1 MGEEMKNQN
10 NYFTDLQGALKEN
23 VRQYGMFIALAAI
36 FLIFALLSDG
46 LFISPRNLANL
57 LDQTGYIAVLAV
69 GMTLIIVIRHI
80 DLSVG
85 FVAGFIGAVAAIL
98 MTQFNVPVP
107 IAIIAVLGLGIVIG
121 LWNGFL
127 VAFMGLPAFVA
138 TLAGMLIFRGLLLLV
153 TQGSGTIII
162 PSEAFNALSNGF
174 IPDIVHIKGIHVIS
188 LIIGF
193 LAIVFYINS
202 EFKTRK
208 NKQRYNFKVLSMGVF
223 ATKLVFVTI
232 IILVITLVLAT
243 YQGISWTVVIMVV
256 TTAIYHIITN
266 KTVLGRHIYA
276 VGGNAEAAELS
287 GINVKK
293 ITMLVFASMGLLA
306 ALAGIL
312 FAARLRSATV
322 TAGTLFELDAI
333 AAAYVGG
340 TSASGGVGKVT
351 GSVVG
356 ALVMASLS
364 SGMNLIGLGI
374 SLQYIVRGA
383 VLISA
388 VIFDIR
394 TRGKK

>member
-1 MGEEMKNQN
+1 MKNKN
-10 NYFTDLQGALKEN
+10 NYFEDLRITLKEN
-23 VRQYGMFIALAAI
+23 VRLYGMFIALAAI
-36 FLIFALLSDG
+36 MLIFALLSNG
-46 LFISPRNLANL
+46 LFVSPRNLSNL

-69 GMTLIIVIRHI
+69 GMTLVIVIRHI

-98 MTQFNVPVP
+98 MTQFNIPPLV
-107 IAIIAVLGLGIVIG
+107 AILAVLALGIIIG
-121 LWNGFL
+121 LWHGFL

-138 TLAGMLIFRGLLLLV
+138 TLAGMLIFRGALLLV

-162 PSEAFNALSNGF
+162 PSGTFNAISNGF
-174 IPDIVHIKGIHVIS
+174 IPDIMHIEGLHVLS
-188 LIIGF
+188 LIVGLLGI
-193 LAIVFYINS
+193 AFYIYS
-202 EFKTRK
+202 EFKTRS
-208 NKQRYNFKVLSMGVF
+208 NKFKYNFKVLSMGVF
-223 ATKLVFVTI
+223 ITKLVFIAI

-243 YQGISWTVVIMVV
+243 YQGISWTVVIVIITV
-256 TTAIYHIITN
+256 AIYHIITN
-266 KTVLGRHIYA
+266 KTVIGRHIYA
-276 VGGNAEAAELS
+276 VGGNPEAAELS

-293 ITMLVFASMGLLA
+293 ITMLVFASMGLMA

-340 TSASGGVGKVT
+340 TSANGGIGKVT
-351 GSVVG
+351 GSVIG
-356 ALVMASLS
+356 AIVMASLS
-364 SGMNLIGLGI
+364 SGMNLIGMGI

-383 VLISA
+383 VLITA

>member
-1 MGEEMKNQN
+1 MKNQN
-10 NYFTDLQGALKEN
+10 TYINDLKIALKEN
-23 VRQYGMFIALAAI
+23 VRQYGMFIALGAI
-36 FLIFALLSDG
+36 FLIFALLSNG
-46 LFISPRNLANL
+46 LFISPRNLSNL

-85 FVAGFIGAVAAIL
+85 YVAGFIGAVAAIL
-98 MTQFNVPVP
+98 MTQFNVPVFV
-107 IAIIAVLGLGIVIG
+107 AILIVLALGVVIG

-127 VAFMGLPAFVA
+127 VAYMGLPAFVA

-153 TQGSGTIII
+153 TQGTGTIII
-162 PSEAFNALSNGF
+162 PSNTFNALSNGF
-174 IPDIVHIKGIHVIS
+174 IPDIVKIDGIHLLS
-188 LIIGF
+188 LIIGL
-193 LAIVFYINS
+193 LAIVFYIYS
-202 EFKTRK
+202 EFKARK
-208 NKQRYNFKVLSMGVF
+208 NKQKYNFKVLSSGVF
-223 ATKLVFVTI
+223 ATKLTFVAI
-232 IILVITLVLAT
+232 IILIITLVLAT

-322 TAGTLFELDAI
+322 TAGVLFELDAI

-340 TSASGGVGKVT
+340 TSANGGVGKVT
-351 GSVVG
+351 GSIIG

>member
-1 MGEEMKNQN
+1 MKNQA
-10 NYFTDLQGALKEN
+10 NYFTDLRVTLKEN

-36 FLIFALLSDG
+36 FIIFALLSDG

-98 MTQFNVPVP
+98 MTQFHVPVP
-107 IAIIAVLGLGIVIG
+107 IAIIAVLCLGIVIG

-174 IPDIVHIKGIHVIS
+174 IPDIVHITGIHVLS
-188 LIIGF
+188 LIIGI
-193 LAIVFYINS
+193 LAIVFYVYS
-202 EFKTRK
+202 EFKTRR
-208 NKQRYNFKVLSMGVF
+208 NKKKYNFKVLSNGVF
-223 ATKLVFVTI
+223 ATKLVFVAI
-232 IILVITLVLAT
+232 IILIITLVLAT

-364 SGMNLIGLGI
+364 SGMNLIGMGI

>member
-208 NKQRYNFKVLSMGVF
+208 NKQKYNFKVLSMGVF

>member
-1 MGEEMKNQN
+1 MKNQN
-10 NYFTDLQGALKEN
+10 NYITDLKIALKEN

-36 FLIFALLSDG
+36 FLIFGIMSNG
-46 LFISPRNLANL
+46 LFISPRNLSNL

-69 GMTLIIVIRHI
+69 GMTLVIVIRHI

-85 FVAGFIGAVAAIL
+85 YVAGFIGAVAAIL
-98 MTQFNVPVP
+98 MTRFNVPVFAAILIVLAIG
-107 IAIIAVLGLGIVIG
+107 IAIG

-127 VAFMGLPAFVA
+127 VAYMGLPAFVA

-153 TQGSGTIII
+153 TQGTGTIII
-162 PSEAFNALSNGF
+162 PSNTFNALSNGF
-174 IPDIVHIKGIHVIS
+174 IPDIVKIEGIHLLT
-188 LIIGF
+188 LIIGL
-193 LAIVFYINS
+193 LAVVFYIYS
-202 EFKTRK
+202 EFKARK
-208 NKQRYNFKVLSMGVF
+208 NKQKYNFKVLSSGVF
-223 ATKLVFVTI
+223 ATKLTFIAI
-232 IILVITLVLAT
+232 IILIITLVLAT
-243 YQGISWTVVIMVV
+243 WQGISWTVVIMVV

-276 VGGNAEAAELS
+276 VGGNSEAAELS

-322 TAGTLFELDAI
+322 TAGVLFELDAI

-340 TSASGGVGKVT
+340 TSANGGVGKVT
-351 GSVVG
+351 GSIIG